1 MPQEMP
7 EDERRV
13 LTAQLVAVD
22 PFRELSATFT
32 LQMYHAFC
40 MIAADEGKSISE
52 YAQRGGVSTAV
63 MSRHVL
69 DLSVRRR
76 TGEKGFGLLMTRPN
90 PVEMRQHQVFLT
102 PVGRAYAHKV
112 VRALNLR

>member
-1 MPQEMP
+1 MP
-7 EDERRV
+7 DGERRV
-13 LTAQLVAVD
+13 LNALLTAVN
-22 PFRELSATFT
+22 PFRDLSATFT
-32 LQMYHAFC
+32 LQMMHAFV
-40 MIAADEGKSISE
+40 MVATDEGKSISE
-52 YAQRGGVSTAV
+52 YAVRGGVSTAV

-76 TGEKGFGLLMTRPN
+76 TGEAGFGLLITRPN

-102 PVGRAYAHKV
+102 ATGRALAHKV

>member
-1 MPQEMP
+1 MP
-7 EDERRV
+7 DGARRV
-13 LTAQLVAVD
+13 LNTQVLAAD
-22 PFRELSATFT
+22 PFRDLSATFT
-32 LQMYHAFC
+32 LQMYYAFI
-40 MIAADEGKSISE
+40 MVAADEGKSIGE
-52 YAQRGGVSTAV
+52 YAQRAGVSTAV

-76 TGEKGFGLLMTRPN
+76 TGEAGFGLLITRPN

-102 PVGRAYAHKV
+102 ATGRALAHKV